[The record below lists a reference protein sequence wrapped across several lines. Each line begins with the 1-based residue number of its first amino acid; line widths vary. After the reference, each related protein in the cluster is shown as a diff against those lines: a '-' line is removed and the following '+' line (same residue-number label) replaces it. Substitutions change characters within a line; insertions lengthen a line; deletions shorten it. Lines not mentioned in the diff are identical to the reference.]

1 MSKINFQDM
10 LEFSLYTCAYR
21 LQEVITVIEDNL
33 EDQELVAKQIEEM
46 TGKRPEETEEDLE
59 LKQATIAS
67 LNHNYEALDEIKTLI
82 EKRYGKGEFKNWP
95 EYNDKF
101 VASLSWDNYSE
112 VGDAN
117 EQYKNKGFL
126 LNSPS
131 YEELKHVL
139 KANGYHRYSPEKEPA
154 ND

>member
-82 EKRYGKGEFKNWP
+82 EKR
-95 EYNDKF
+95 
-101 VASLSWDNYSE
+101 
-112 VGDAN
+112 
-117 EQYKNKGFL
+117 
-126 LNSPS
+126 
-131 YEELKHVL
+131 
-139 KANGYHRYSPEKEPA
+139 
-154 ND
+154 